1 MSRAAALKFKGSVW
15 IWRKEAVRMRVTIT
29 LKRIR
34 ITISSKA
41 VGSCESVIAD
51 ARLLREPLHK
61 EFPSFFKTRTTPL
74 KKAAPAS
81 TKSGK
86 AAKPTT

>member
-1 MSRAAALKFKGSVW
+1 
-15 IWRKEAVRMRVTIT
+15 MRVTIT

-51 ARLLREPLHK
+51 ARLLREPMHK

>member
-1 MSRAAALKFKGSVW
+1 MG
-15 IWRKEAVRMRVTIT
+15 VTIT

-61 EFPSFFKTRTTPL
+61 EFPPFFKTRTTPL

>member
-1 MSRAAALKFKGSVW
+1 
-15 IWRKEAVRMRVTIT
+15 MRVTIT

-74 KKAAPAS
+74 KKAAEAYS
-81 TKSGK
+81 DYDFEQKKSRSC
-86 AAKPTT
+86 

>member
-1 MSRAAALKFKGSVW
+1 
-15 IWRKEAVRMRVTIT
+15 MRVTIT

-61 EFPSFFKTRTTPL
+61 EFPSFFKTRTTLL

>member
-1 MSRAAALKFKGSVW
+1 
-15 IWRKEAVRMRVTIT
+15 MRVTIT

-74 KKAAPAS
+74 KNMVTFDS
-81 TKSGK
+81 DHVFGC
-86 AAKPTT
+86 

>member
-1 MSRAAALKFKGSVW
+1 
-15 IWRKEAVRMRVTIT
+15 MRVTIT

-51 ARLLREPLHK
+51 ARLLRELLHK
-61 EFPSFFKTRTTPL
+61 EFPSLLFISEDNSI
-74 KKAAPAS
+74 KKH
-81 TKSGK
+81 GHF
-86 AAKPTT
+86 

>member
-1 MSRAAALKFKGSVW
+1 
-15 IWRKEAVRMRVTIT
+15 MRVTIT

-86 AAKPTT
+86 SAKPTT

>member
-1 MSRAAALKFKGSVW
+1 
-15 IWRKEAVRMRVTIT
+15 MRVTIT

-74 KKAAPAS
+74 KKATPAS

>member
-1 MSRAAALKFKGSVW
+1 
-15 IWRKEAVRMRVTIT
+15 MRVTIT

-51 ARLLREPLHK
+51 ARLLRGGAVLAFFENRCIRSFHRFLKRGQLH
-61 EFPSFFKTRTTPL
+61 
-74 KKAAPAS
+74 
-81 TKSGK
+81 
-86 AAKPTT
+86 

>member
-1 MSRAAALKFKGSVW
+1 
-15 IWRKEAVRMRVTIT
+15 MRVTIT

-86 AAKPTT
+86 AAKPTI

>member
-1 MSRAAALKFKGSVW
+1 
-15 IWRKEAVRMRVTIT
+15 MRVTIT
-29 LKRIR
+29 LQRIR

>member
-1 MSRAAALKFKGSVW
+1 
-15 IWRKEAVRMRVTIT
+15 MRVTIT

-41 VGSCESVIAD
+41 VGSCESVTAD

>member
-1 MSRAAALKFKGSVW
+1 
-15 IWRKEAVRMRVTIT
+15 MRVTIT

-81 TKSGK
+81 TKSGE

>member
-1 MSRAAALKFKGSVW
+1 
-15 IWRKEAVRMRVTIT
+15 MRVTIT

>member
-1 MSRAAALKFKGSVW
+1 
-15 IWRKEAVRMRVTIT
+15 MRVTIT

-61 EFPSFFKTRTTPL
+61 EFPSLLFISEDNSI
-74 KKAAPAS
+74 KKS
-81 TKSGK
+81 RSC
-86 AAKPTT
+86 